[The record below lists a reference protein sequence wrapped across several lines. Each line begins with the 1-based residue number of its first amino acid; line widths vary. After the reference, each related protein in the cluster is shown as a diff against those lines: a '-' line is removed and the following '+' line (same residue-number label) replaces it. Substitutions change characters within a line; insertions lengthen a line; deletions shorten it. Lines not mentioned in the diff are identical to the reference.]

1 MNQVEPYLSTD
12 RIAYFTMEIGIRPE
26 MHTYS
31 GGLGLLAGDAARSA
45 ADLTLPIVFV
55 TLASREGSNRQEID
69 NDGNQIDAPD
79 PWNPEEYATPI
90 GAMVTVDIE
99 GRTVWIRPWVYE
111 LKSPRGHQIP
121 IILLDTNVSENEAR
135 DRTITNRLYFG
146 DERDRIKQEAVLG
159 IGGVRVLRALGF
171 RIETYHLNEGHA
183 AFLCL
188 ALLDQH
194 RITPIPGVPEPF
206 KYDVHAVREK
216 CVFTTHTPVEA
227 GHDSFDYGD
236 VRRIVGDLIEIEQLK
251 LLAGRD
257 RLNMSRLA
265 LSLSRYAN
273 GVARRHAE
281 TAQHMFPEFKINTIT
296 NGAHVRTW
304 MHPAI
309 FNLLKNLVPHWG
321 HEPEDLLKADQV
333 APDALW
339 AAHQQAKRELIAV
352 IENTVGA
359 KMTPDAPLICFAR
372 RMTGYKRPDLLFT
385 DLDRLRAINK
395 RYPFQLVMAG
405 KSHPRDFEGKGIIRK
420 IHHDMRML
428 KGIPMAFVPNYDM
441 ALALKLVSGSDVWLN
456 NPIPPLEA
464 SGTSGMKA
472 AFNGVLNFS
481 VLDGW
486 WLEGCEEGV
495 TGWAIGKDGSDPSA
509 AAHAEELYTKL
520 ENVVLPLYYDNRARW
535 LWMMQQAITKIGAV
549 FNSARM
555 MRRYATEAYI
565 RS

>member
-1 MNQVEPYLSTD
+1 M
-12 RIAYFTMEIGIRPE
+12 
-26 MHTYS
+26 
-31 GGLGLLAGDAARSA
+31 
-45 ADLTLPIVFV
+45 
-55 TLASREGSNRQEID
+55 
-69 NDGNQIDAPD
+69 
-79 PWNPEEYATPI
+79 
-90 GAMVTVDIE
+90 
-99 GRTVWIRPWVYE
+99 
-111 LKSPRGHQIP
+111 
-121 IILLDTNVSENEAR
+121 SENEAR

-171 RIETYHLNEGHA
+171 QIDTYHLNEGHA
-183 AFLCL
+183 AFLSL

-194 RITPIPGVPEPF
+194 RITPIPGIPEPF
-206 KYDVHAVREK
+206 KYDIHAVREK
-216 CVFTTHTPVEA
+216 CIFTTHTPVEA
-227 GHDSFDYGD
+227 GHDSFDYND
-236 VRRIVGDLIEIEQLK
+236 VRRIVGDLIELDQLK

-265 LSLSRYAN
+265 LNLSRYAN

-281 TAQHMFPEFKINTIT
+281 TAQRMFPEYKINTVT

-309 FNLLKNLVPHWG
+309 FHLLKNLVPHWG

-333 APDALW
+333 SPEALW
-339 AAHQQAKRELIAV
+339 GAHQQAKRELIALIGDKAGV
-352 IENTVGA
+352 
-359 KMTPDAPLICFAR
+359 KMSADVPLICFAR

-385 DLDRLRAINK
+385 DLDRLRAIAK
-395 RYPFQLVMAG
+395 RYPFQVVMAG
-405 KSHPRDFEGKGIIRK
+405 KSHPRDFDGKEIIRR
-420 IHHDMRML
+420 IHHYMRTL
-428 KGIPMAFVPNYDM
+428 KEIPMAFMPNYDM
-441 ALALKLVSGSDVWLN
+441 ALATKLVSGVDVWLN

-472 AFNGVLNFS
+472 AFNGALNFS

-495 TGWAIGKDGSDPSA
+495 TGWAIGRDGGDSSV
-509 AAHAEELYTKL
+509 AAHAEEFYSKL

-535 LWMMQQAITKIGAV
+535 IWMMQQSITKIGAV

>member
-1 MNQVEPYLSTD
+1 
-12 RIAYFTMEIGIRPE
+12 
-26 MHTYS
+26 
-31 GGLGLLAGDAARSA
+31 
-45 ADLTLPIVFV
+45 
-55 TLASREGSNRQEID
+55 
-69 NDGNQIDAPD
+69 
-79 PWNPEEYATPI
+79 
-90 GAMVTVDIE
+90 
-99 GRTVWIRPWVYE
+99 
-111 LKSPRGHQIP
+111 
-121 IILLDTNVSENEAR
+121 
-135 DRTITNRLYFG
+135 
-146 DERDRIKQEAVLG
+146 
-159 IGGVRVLRALGF
+159 
-171 RIETYHLNEGHA
+171 
-183 AFLCL
+183 
-188 ALLDQH
+188 
-194 RITPIPGVPEPF
+194 
-206 KYDVHAVREK
+206 
-216 CVFTTHTPVEA
+216 
-227 GHDSFDYGD
+227 
-236 VRRIVGDLIEIEQLK
+236 
-251 LLAGRD
+251 
-257 RLNMSRLA
+257 
-265 LSLSRYAN
+265 
-273 GVARRHAE
+273 
-281 TAQHMFPEFKINTIT
+281 MFPEFKINTIT

-304 MHPAI
+304 MHPAL

-352 IENTVGA
+352 IENTVGV
-359 KMTPDAPLICFAR
+359 KMTPDAPLICFSR

-385 DLDRLRAINK
+385 NLDRLRAINK

-420 IHHDMRML
+420 IHHDMRTV
-428 KGIPMAFVPNYDM
+428 KEIPMAFTPNYDM

-535 LWMMQQAITKIGAV
+535 IWMMQQAITKIGAV

>member
-1 MNQVEPYLSTD
+1 MQQVEQYLTSN

-31 GGLGLLAGDAARSA
+31 GGLGMLAGDAARSS
-45 ADLTLPIVFV
+45 ADLMLPVVFV

-69 NDGNQIDAPD
+69 ADGNQIDAPD
-79 PWNPEEYATPI
+79 PWNPEEYATPV
-90 GAMVTVDIE
+90 GCMVAVQIE
-99 GRTVWIRPWVYE
+99 GRTVWIRPWLYE
-111 LKSPRGHQIP
+111 LKSSRGHQVP
-121 IILLDTNVSENEAR
+121 ILLLDTNVSENEAR

-146 DERDRIKQEAVLG
+146 DQRDRIKQEAVLG
-159 IGGVRVLRALGF
+159 IGGVRVLRSLGF

-183 AFLCL
+183 AFLSL

-194 RITPIPGVPEPF
+194 RITPIPGVSEPF
-206 KYDVHAVREK
+206 KYDVHAVRQK

-236 VRRIVGDLIEIEQLK
+236 VRQIVGDLIEIDQLK

-265 LSLSRYAN
+265 LNLSRYAN

-281 TAQHMFPEFKINTIT
+281 TAQRMFPEYKISTVT

-309 FNLLKNLVPHWG
+309 FDLVKNLVPHWG

-333 APDALW
+333 APEALW
-339 AAHQQAKRELIAV
+339 SAHQHAKRELIAHV
-352 IENTVGA
+352 EKTTGVTMN
-359 KMTPDAPLICFAR
+359 PEAPLICFAR
-372 RMTGYKRPDLLFT
+372 RMTGYKRPDLIFT
-385 DLDRLRAINK
+385 DVERLRAINA

-405 KSHPRDFEGKGIIRK
+405 KSHPRDFEGKGIIRS
-420 IHHDMRML
+420 IQHQMRELTHM
-428 KGIPMAFVPNYDM
+428 PMAFMPNYDM
-441 ALALKLVSGSDVWLN
+441 ALALKLVSGCDVWLN

-472 AFNGVLNFS
+472 AFNGVLNLS

-486 WLEGCEEGV
+486 WLEGWEEGV
-495 TGWAIGKDGSDPSA
+495 TGWAIGRDGGDPST
-509 AAHAEELYTKL
+509 AAHAEELYSKL
-520 ENVVLPLYYDNRARW
+520 ENVVLPLYYEDHERW
-535 LWMMQQAITKIGAV
+535 VWMMRQTITKIGAV
-549 FNSARM
+549 FNSTRM

>member
-1 MNQVEPYLSTD
+1 M
-12 RIAYFTMEIGIRPE
+12 
-26 MHTYS
+26 
-31 GGLGLLAGDAARSA
+31 
-45 ADLTLPIVFV
+45 
-55 TLASREGSNRQEID
+55 
-69 NDGNQIDAPD
+69 
-79 PWNPEEYATPI
+79 
-90 GAMVTVDIE
+90 
-99 GRTVWIRPWVYE
+99 
-111 LKSPRGHQIP
+111 
-121 IILLDTNVSENEAR
+121 
-135 DRTITNRLYFG
+135 
-146 DERDRIKQEAVLG
+146 
-159 IGGVRVLRALGF
+159 
-171 RIETYHLNEGHA
+171 
-183 AFLCL
+183 
-188 ALLDQH
+188 
-194 RITPIPGVPEPF
+194 
-206 KYDVHAVREK
+206 
-216 CVFTTHTPVEA
+216 EA
-227 GHDSFDYGD
+227 GHDSFDYSD

-281 TAQHMFPEFKINTIT
+281 TAQRMFPDFKISTIT

-309 FNLLKNLVPHWG
+309 FHLLKNLVPHWG

-339 AAHQQAKRELIAV
+339 AAHQQAKRELIAH
-352 IENTVGA
+352 IENTVGV
-359 KMTPDAPLICFAR
+359 KMTQDAPLICFAR
-372 RMTGYKRPDLLFT
+372 RMTGYKRPDLLFS

-420 IHHDMRML
+420 IHHNMRTL
-428 KGIPMAFVPNYDM
+428 KEIPMAFIPNYDM
-441 ALALKLVSGSDVWLN
+441 ALALKLVSGTDVWLN

-486 WLEGCEEGV
+486 WIEGCEEGV
-495 TGWAIGKDGSDPSA
+495 TGWAIGTDGGDPSA
-509 AAHAEELYTKL
+509 AAHAEDFYAKL
-520 ENVVLPLYYDNRARW
+520 ENVVLPLYYDKRARW
-535 LWMMQQAITKIGAV
+535 IWMMTQAITKIGAV